1 MGVKISNSGVEMGDL
16 VGKSS
21 IGLLQLN
28 NPGLSIAE
36 STRDVTELSSASSEL
51 GGELS
56 NCSIEVGDLVGELS
70 NSGL

>member
-21 IGLLQLN
+21 IGLFKLN
-28 NPGLSIAE
+28 NCGLCIVE
-36 STRDVTELSSASSEL
+36 SCCDVTELSSASSEL
-51 GGELS
+51 FGEVRDCGIKVS
-56 NCSIEVGDLVGELS
+56 NLVGELS